1 MVTTK
6 INDSSRLWFNVPG
19 HRFADNYAETPSCH
33 DLKKQRL
40 PGILGENLGKKTDRN
55 LARQRGVR
63 GLEGRAGHM
72 PARYLTVMC
81 WMPARCLAVMRDMT
95 VRYLAVMSGGAT
107 GYPTNTAGLIILN
120 FLSFCLI
127 IFDYFTFSFIFFQSL
142 SLSFIFC
149 DFL

>member
-63 GLEGRAGHM
+63 GLEGRASNI
-72 PARYLTVMC
+72 PARYLTVMSD
-81 WMPARCLAVMRDMT
+81 MTMRYLTVMCDMT
-95 VRYLAVMSGGAT
+95 VSYLAVMSG
-107 GYPTNTAGLIILN
+107 
-120 FLSFCLI
+120 
-127 IFDYFTFSFIFFQSL
+127 
-142 SLSFIFC
+142 
-149 DFL
+149 